1 MLRGDPTRRAR
12 NGPTNLTE
20 VGDSVAALSVDEDAR
35 QDLGMGQYLWIH
47 FSGMNIHLPAIL
59 GSLGTRVLTHP
70 HLTSEWKSLKMLWI
84 AVGYCV
90 ADRLS
95 WVILWSLQNSGAHSK
110 DGKSRDEGWICFS
123 IWESSGWHHSVAQL
137 KLQLNIEETEL
148 FWTLFQIRFVAW
160 CSLAGHSEIQW
171 DWGCLTR
178 TCMRNGMHKMT
189 CFSLRRRSDC
199 ANNKLP
205 KTIILQLWIRIEY
218 TVDEYRWILTW
229 IFFCPFM

>member
-1 MLRGDPTRRAR
+1 MISPRHASSSPWLVTRHSANHSAVWCHPTSHRCCAVIQR
-12 NGPTNLTE
+12 
-20 VGDSVAALSVDEDAR
+20 VV
-35 QDLGMGQYLWIH
+35 LGMDPRTWRRSATVWQLCPWMRTPDKIWQV
-47 FSGMNIHLPAIL
+47 N
-59 GSLGTRVLTHP
+59 
-70 HLTSEWKSLKMLWI
+70 ENLWI

-110 DGKSRDEGWICFS
+110 DGKSRDEGWICFG
-123 IWESSGWHHSVAQL
+123 IWESSGWHHSAAQL
-137 KLQLNIEETEL
+137 KLQLNTKETEL
-148 FWTLFQIRFVAW
+148 FWTVLNSVPNPICWA
-160 CSLAGHSEIQW
+160 LLGGSEIQW
-171 DWGCLTR
+171 DWGCLMR

-205 KTIILQLWIRIEY
+205 KTIILQLWIRMEY

-229 IFFCPFM
+229 LFFCPFM

>member
-1 MLRGDPTRRAR
+1 MLRSRTRRAR

-35 QDLGMGQYLWIH
+35 QDL
-47 FSGMNIHLPAIL
+47 
-59 GSLGTRVLTHP
+59 
-70 HLTSEWKSLKMLWI
+70 TSEWKSLKMLWI

-90 ADRLS
+90 ADRVS
-95 WVILWSLQNSGAHSK
+95 CVVPSCVVILRSLQNWGAHSK
-110 DGKSRDEGWICFS
+110 DGKSRDEGWICFG

-137 KLQLNIEETEL
+137 KLQLNTKETEL
-148 FWTLFQIRFVAW
+148 FWTLFQIRFIAW
-160 CSLAGHSEIQW
+160 RSLAGHSEIQW

-205 KTIILQLWIRIEY
+205 KTIILQLWIRMEY
-218 TVDEYRWILTW
+218 TIDEYRWISTW